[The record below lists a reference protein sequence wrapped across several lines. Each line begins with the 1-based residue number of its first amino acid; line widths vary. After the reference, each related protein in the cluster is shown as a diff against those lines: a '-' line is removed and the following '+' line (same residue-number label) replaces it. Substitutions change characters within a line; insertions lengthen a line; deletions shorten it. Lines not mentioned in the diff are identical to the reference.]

1 MNIKHIAKIVCLFLA
16 TTILSSCNKNADE
29 KIIPVQSGDKWGF
42 INLKGSF
49 VINPQFD
56 NADCFQDGLSRVSSN
71 GLIGYIDKKGQ
82 YVIRPQYINGTSFS
96 EGMAFVVTDNS
107 YPTCINNKGEVVFV
121 LKQQCTVFTFCN
133 GLARYKTEDER
144 YGFVNTQGEL
154 AIPARFEY
162 AGDFHDGLAE
172 VKMIVGNESYSGFI
186 DTKGELVINCQFN
199 DASSFHDGLA
209 AVSNG
214 KMYGFINKKGEYTIN
229 PQFETVDDFSE
240 GIAAFDNGKMY
251 GFIDK
256 NGTYV
261 INPQFDDADEF
272 RDGLAAV
279 ESGKLFGYIDK
290 SGKYVI
296 NPQFDYACGFKNGL
310 AAVRSNEKWGLID
323 KKGKYVVNPQFDN
336 IRTKNGYYDCVK
348 STYYDANAFVSQLF
362 GTGESLGNVLIN
374 SLNEKITLK
383 QVAENKHFSSAD
395 IEDRTSLS
403 YFGSDD
409 EWHFDGEIQFS
420 GITFHFSEP
429 IYETYYDYYYNNSS
443 KSFQWGAK
451 LAYATASFSLHGN
464 AIGKGAA
471 ITSTSL
477 EKIKSVL
484 TVTDEKTFEQGVCG
498 FIADKKNGIIL
509 SYDNNRF
516 FVVVTTI
523 GKAEFD
529 RLCNNIMANNDVITS
544 LQYETRN
551 KAAEVTDET
560 IYENVTDE
568 TIYYVE

>member
-71 GLIGYIDKKGQ
+71 GLIGYIDKKSR
-82 YVIRPQYINGTSFS
+82 YIIRPQYIDGTSFS

-121 LKQQCTVFTFCN
+121 LKQQCTVFPFCN
-133 GLARYKTEDER
+133 GLARYITEDER

-172 VKMIVGNESYSGFI
+172 VKMIVGNEYYFGFI
-186 DTKGELVINCQFN
+186 DTKGDLVINCQFN
-199 DASSFHDGLA
+199 NASSFHDGLA

-229 PQFETVDDFSE
+229 PQFETVDVFSE
-240 GIAAFDNGKMY
+240 GIAAFYNGKMY

-336 IRTKNGYYDCVK
+336 IRTTNGYYDCVK

-362 GTGESLGNVLIN
+362 GAGESLGNVLIN
-374 SLNEKITLK
+374 SLNEKTTLK
-383 QVAENKHFSSAD
+383 QVAENKHFSSA
-395 IEDRTSLS
+395 EVSNRTTLRYYLS
-403 YFGSDD
+403 D
-409 EWHFDGEIQFS
+409 EWNFEGDISFN
-420 GITFHFSEP
+420 GIKFKFSEDV
-429 IYETYYDYYYNNSS
+429 YETFYDYYYYSSS

-451 LAYATASFSLHGN
+451 LAYAVASFTLGGN
-464 AIGKGAA
+464 AYGKGAA
-471 ITSTSL
+471 L
-477 EKIKSVL
+477 VKAVFEKLRNMAAVA
-484 TVTDEKTFEQGVCG
+484 DERAFDNGVCG
-498 FIADKKNGIIL
+498 YLTDKKCGVIVNCEDDYFYF
-509 SYDNNRF
+509 ST
-516 FVVVTTI
+516 VTI
-523 GKAEFD
+523 GKNEFD
-529 RLCNNIMANNDVITS
+529 KLAKNIMENKRMDSDDIGIMVDADIDVP
-544 LQYETRN
+544 
-551 KAAEVTDET
+551 EVTEV
-560 IYENVTDE
+560 IY
-568 TIYYVE
+568 